1 MLGRFFYNF
10 LTMNNFRS
18 IDELIQALSR
28 EKALLKE
35 MFAKRKTLSFR
46 MDLAEPL
53 VDYKM
58 SRIQYLVDYGII
70 RDNGNFLELED
81 VYLKFFEEV
90 LEVNEEINVE
100 SVKANIDHLNETIEY
115 YLQETNES
123 QKYNYL
129 REVRRSLKNIALNTK
144 RNVIDLK
151 RNVDNTYKNE
161 PNYKIKKAKLKHL
174 DEKRDGIKLQIIE
187 AEKVI
192 DNQAA
197 FFKIAMDADLRI
209 VVDDLRYDLNESS
222 HNLIEIEKQ
231 IIEYLNLIDYQSE
244 LLKKIRLVKYFRDQQ
259 VLETNTDVTNVLAS
273 RNSVWMEP
281 NVGYRIKVSL
291 DWLRGNDDG
300 LSVLREVRGQKQ
312 NCNNLRKKLADPLDE
327 SEIAAQN
334 IVIPMVDQTE
344 MKNEFM
350 ATSTDLFYYVMNYS
364 YPYEIDLEG
373 KLVLFCQLA
382 SQFSDEFEIT
392 DKYEEAYGYEYP
404 LIYPK

>member
-1 MLGRFFYNF
+1 
-10 LTMNNFRS
+10 MNNFRS
-18 IDELIQALSR
+18 IDELILALSR
-28 EKALLKE
+28 EKVLLKE

-46 MDLAEPL
+46 MDLAESL
-53 VDYKM
+53 VDYKI
-58 SRIQYLVDYGII
+58 SRIQYLVEYGVI

-174 DEKRDGIKLQIIE
+174 DEKRDGIKLQINE
-187 AEKVI
+187 AEKVVE
-192 DNQAA
+192 NQTA
-197 FFKIAMDADLRI
+197 FFKVAMDADLRL

-231 IIEYLNLIDYQSE
+231 IIEYINLIDYQSE
-244 LLKKIRLVKYFRDQQ
+244 LLKKIRLVKYFFFYL
-259 VLETNTDVTNVLAS
+259 VLETNTDVENVLAD
-273 RNSVWMEP
+273 RNPVWMEP
-281 NVGYRIKVSL
+281 SVGYRIKVSL
-291 DWLRGNDDG
+291 DWLRRSDDG
-300 LSVLREVRGQKQ
+300 LSVLREVRGRKQKGR
-312 NCNNLRKKLADPLDE
+312 NLRKKLAEPLDE
-327 SEIAAQN
+327 KELETQN
-334 IVIPMVDQTE
+334 VVIPMVDQTE
-344 MKNEFM
+344 MKNGFL
-350 ATSTDLFYYVMNYS
+350 ATSTDLFYYVMNHS

-382 SQFSDEFEIT
+382 SHFSDEFEMT
-392 DKYEEAYGYEYP
+392 EEYKEAYGYKYP
-404 LIYPK
+404 LIYPR

>member
-1 MLGRFFYNF
+1 
-10 LTMNNFRS
+10 MNNFRS
-18 IDELIQALSR
+18 IDELILALSR
-28 EKALLKE
+28 EKVLLKE

-46 MDLAEPL
+46 MDLAESL
-53 VDYKM
+53 VDYKI
-58 SRIQYLVDYGII
+58 SRIQYLVEYGVI

-174 DEKRDGIKLQIIE
+174 DEKRDGIKLQINE
-187 AEKVI
+187 AEKVVE
-192 DNQAA
+192 NQTA
-197 FFKIAMDADLRI
+197 FFKVAMDADLRL

-231 IIEYLNLIDYQSE
+231 IIEYINLIDYQSE
-244 LLKKIRLVKYFRDQQ
+244 LLKKIRLVKYFCDQQ
-259 VLETNTDVTNVLAS
+259 VLETNTDVENVLAD
-273 RNSVWMEP
+273 RNPVWMEP
-281 NVGYRIKVSL
+281 SVGYRIKGSL
-291 DWLRGNDDG
+291 DWLRRSDDG
-300 LSVLREVRGQKQ
+300 LSVLREVRGRKQKGR
-312 NCNNLRKKLADPLDE
+312 NLRKKLAEPLDE
-327 SEIAAQN
+327 KELETQN
-334 IVIPMVDQTE
+334 VVIPMVDQTE
-344 MKNEFM
+344 MKNGFL
-350 ATSTDLFYYVMNYS
+350 ATSTDLFYYVMNHS

-382 SQFSDEFEIT
+382 SHFSDEFEMT
-392 DKYEEAYGYEYP
+392 EEYKEAYGYKYP
-404 LIYPK
+404 LMDPR

>member
-1 MLGRFFYNF
+1 
-10 LTMNNFRS
+10 MNNFRS

-28 EKALLKE
+28 EKTLLKE

-46 MDLAEPL
+46 LDLAETL

-58 SRIQYLVDYGII
+58 SRIQYLVEYGVI

-81 VYLKFFEEV
+81 VYLKFFEDI

-123 QKYNYL
+123 SKYNYL

-161 PNYKIKKAKLKHL
+161 PNYKIKKSKLKHL
-174 DEKRDGIKLQIIE
+174 DEKRDGIKLQIRE
-187 AEKVI
+187 AERVLE
-192 DNQAA
+192 NQTA
-197 FFKIAMDADLRI
+197 FFKVAMDADLRI
-209 VVDDLRYDLNESS
+209 VIDDLRYDLNESS

-231 IIEYLNLIDYQSE
+231 IIDYLNLIDYQSE

-259 VLETNTDVTNVLAS
+259 TLETNTDVQNVVAS
-273 RNSVWMEP
+273 ANPVWMEP
-281 NVGYRIKVSL
+281 STGYRIKVSL
-291 DWLRGNDDG
+291 DWLRSTDDG
-300 LSVLREVRGQKQ
+300 LSVLREVQ
-312 NCNNLRKKLADPLDE
+312 NRRKIQGNLRKKLAEPLTA
-327 SEIAAQN
+327 SEMATQN

-344 MKNEFM
+344 MKNAF
-350 ATSTDLFYYVMNYS
+350 AAGSNDLFYFVMNYG

-373 KLVLFCQLA
+373 KLVLFCQIA
-382 SQFSDEFEIT
+382 SQFSDEFNIT
-392 DKYEEAYGYEYP
+392 ERYATANGFEYP
-404 LIYPK
+404 MIYPK